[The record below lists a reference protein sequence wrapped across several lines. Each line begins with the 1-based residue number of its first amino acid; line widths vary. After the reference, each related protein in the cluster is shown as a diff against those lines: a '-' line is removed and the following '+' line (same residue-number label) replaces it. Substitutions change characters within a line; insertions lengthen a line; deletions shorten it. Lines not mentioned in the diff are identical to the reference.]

1 MTDSDLQKFSN
12 FVRDLVGLDFVPKNW
27 PSLRRTLSRA
37 SLSRGFATTTE
48 FVKWLEDVQDQNKK
62 IDILASLLTIG
73 ETFFFRDYKTFE
85 GIERVIIPDLMKS
98 SRSDSSP
105 FRIWSAGCSTGE
117 EPYSLAI
124 LFKRL
129 LSNYRG
135 LQFRILGTDV
145 NKESLEKSIQ
155 GFYKE
160 WSFRGAPQWL
170 KKDFFAKTGGGYQL
184 DPSVISL
191 VEFRYLNM
199 ASQDYSLGL
208 QDFTPVDIILC
219 RNTMMYF
226 TSDLRNRIIDRMLSW
241 LSEDGWL
248 ILSPSE
254 VPHVTNHKLKLVMA
268 PGAVFFRR
276 KRKVSEK
283 PLSTSVEIV
292 EDIKQDRWIIE
303 KPEPSTAL
311 VPQTSTRKDLTVPSR
326 AESHSHSLKNDLE
339 LARKALAISDY
350 RKTIELLKKRPDVE
364 ADPTLLGDRQFT
376 LAMACANLG
385 LLNEAQE
392 SIEAALKL
400 DKLNPA
406 YHHMFASILQ
416 ARNMKQEAVERLH
429 RVLFLDPDHVMANVT
444 LGTIQSGPNNQAESL
459 RYLRNAMTLLDQL
472 APGEI
477 VPDSDGATAVHIK
490 EMVKSAILNMA

>member
-1 MTDSDLQKFSN
+1 
-12 FVRDLVGLDFVPKNW
+12 
-27 PSLRRTLSRA
+27 
-37 SLSRGFATTTE
+37 
-48 FVKWLEDVQDQNKK
+48 
-62 IDILASLLTIG
+62 
-73 ETFFFRDYKTFE
+73 
-85 GIERVIIPDLMKS
+85 
-98 SRSDSSP
+98 
-105 FRIWSAGCSTGE
+105 
-117 EPYSLAI
+117 
-124 LFKRL
+124 
-129 LSNYRG
+129 
-135 LQFRILGTDV
+135 LGTDV

-170 KKDFFAKTGGGYQL
+170 KKDFFAKTDGGYHL

-199 ASQDYSLGL
+199 ASQDYSLAL

-283 PLSTSVEIV
+283 PLSSSVEIV

-303 KPEPSTAL
+303 KPEPTTAL
-311 VPQTSTRKDLTVPSR
+311 VPKTSTRKDLTVPSR
-326 AESHSHSLKNDLE
+326 AESRSLNLKNDLE
-339 LARKALAISDY
+339 LARKALSISDY
-350 RKTIELLKKRPDVE
+350 RKTIELLKNLPDKQ

-376 LAMACANLG
+376 LARACANLG

-416 ARNMKQEAVERLH
+416 ARNMNQEAVERLQ
-429 RVLFLDPDHVMANVT
+429 RVLFLDPNHVMANVT
-444 LGTIQSGPNNQAESL
+444 LGTIQSGPNNRAESL